1 MKQPNPQLSALE
13 MHYLAKELQ
22 ILVGSKVDKIYQ
34 PEKNVLILQLHK
46 TGAGKI
52 LLKFRVPGYF
62 CMTETKQA
70 TEKPSEF
77 CAYLR
82 NKLSNSF
89 LDSFGQK
96 GFERIIELRFR
107 LKEGSLSL
115 MFELFSPGNIILVKE
130 GKILSALEKQE
141 YKDRSIKPGEEYKYP
156 KREFNLLE
164 LTEEE
169 LKKLLQKSDKS
180 SAVKALAMDLGLGG
194 LFAEEACFNAEIDK
208 DAEPKNIKKTEELFK
223 ALDSLRSNRIE
234 PSKTEEEIFPFQLK
248 SKRCEKTGADSF
260 NQAVDELTKYEIS
273 GEQKAIEAK
282 YNEKLKK
289 TENMIKSQ
297 ETSIAQL
304 AKKEQEL
311 KEKGDRI
318 YENFQNIEKLLSEA
332 KDRNNLEKMKQSKKI
347 KNYDLKE
354 KTITVELNK

>member
-1 MKQPNPQLSALE
+1 MKQSNPQLSALE
-13 MHYLAKELQ
+13 MHYLTKELQ
-22 ILVGSKVDKIYQ
+22 ILIGSKVDKIYQ

-46 TGAGKI
+46 TGTGKM
-52 LLKFRVPGYF
+52 LLKFKVPGYF
-62 CMTETKQA
+62 CMTEIKQA

-89 LDSFGQK
+89 LDSFEQK
-96 GFERIIELRFR
+96 GFERIIELKFR

-115 MFELFSPGNIILVKE
+115 MFEFFSPGNIILVKE

-164 LTEEE
+164 LTEED
-169 LKKLLQKSDKS
+169 LKKILQKSDKS
-180 SAVKALAMDLGLGG
+180 SIVKALAMDLGLGG
-194 LFAEEACFNAEIDK
+194 LFAEEACFNAGIDK
-208 DAEPKNIKKTEELFK
+208 DTETKNIKNIEELFK
-223 ALDSLRSNRIE
+223 ALDSLRDSKIS
-234 PSKTEEEIFPFQLK
+234 PSKAEEEIFPFPLK
-248 SKRCEKTGADSF
+248 SKKCEDMQVNSF
-260 NQAVDELTKYEIS
+260 NQALDNLTKYEIS
-273 GEQKAIEAK
+273 GEQKAIEKK

-297 ETSIAQL
+297 ESSLVQL
-304 AKKEQEL
+304 AKKEKEL
-311 KEKGDRI
+311 KEKGDKI
-318 YENFQNIEKLLSEA
+318 YENFQKIEKLLAES
-332 KDRNNLEKMKQSKKI
+332 KDRIVLEKLKQSKQI

-354 KTITVELNK
+354 KTIMVGLE